1 MLIQRN
7 LHLKFNIKALL
18 IGTGAATGVIM
29 VINLLSMYHCGC
41 NTINQSLYTSTALPI
56 FFILGII
63 ITSSSFE
70 ELQSSAKGCFYLTLP
85 VSNLERLASA
95 WLVGSVIYYIYWMIT
110 LFLINI
116 LIAICGYFFLD
127 IPFGWVNMFTQE
139 AVKTYI
145 AYFIAQ
151 SVFLFGAVYFSKNN
165 LIKTV
170 FAMFVIGLSINLFA
184 SIFVYLVFGN
194 FREFGMVTNYEK
206 HYFDG
211 LTVYVKYGYWFV
223 VAPFSLLLSYIRLK
237 ERQV

>member
-95 WLVGSVIYYIYWMIT
+95 WLVGSVIYYIYSVWMGKYVYSGGCQNLHCVLYCSIS
-110 LFLINI
+110 ISI
-116 LIAICGYFFLD
+116 
-127 IPFGWVNMFTQE
+127 WS
-139 AVKTYI
+139 
-145 AYFIAQ
+145 
-151 SVFLFGAVYFSKNN
+151 SVF
-165 LIKTV
+165 
-170 FAMFVIGLSINLFA
+170 
-184 SIFVYLVFGN
+184 
-194 FREFGMVTNYEK
+194 
-206 HYFDG
+206 
-211 LTVYVKYGYWFV
+211 
-223 VAPFSLLLSYIRLK
+223 
-237 ERQV
+237 Q